1 MLHTYKFYQKQYEK
15 YISTYKKL
23 HKTYGSN
30 MARAYTADEFES
42 YYKTADM
49 LGMKSSVTQEA
60 KGAIYTTKKQASN
73 IADKLKDGIRLARQK
88 QANGEQLSDLEKK
101 LADTNITD
109 INVKDVRAKKGAA
122 GEILDM
128 LDDEDAWKTAVGS
141 I

>member
-1 MLHTYKFYQKQYEK
+1 MSHTHKFYQKQYEK
-15 YISTYKKL
+15 YISAYKKL

-30 MARAYTADEFES
+30 MNKAYTAEDFES
-42 YYKTADM
+42 YYKAADM
-49 LGMKSSVTQEA
+49 QGLKSSVTQEA

-73 IADKLKDGIRLARQK
+73 IAYRFKEGIRQARLK

-122 GEILDM
+122 GEIQDM
-128 LDDEDAWKTAVGS
+128 LEDEDDWKTAVGS